1 MAKKADKKQQSDGDG
16 DGGGKDKPLVSISQH
31 PRAKAGIRRARTRA
45 ALIAFMLVLAL
56 NLVGDQALFDAV
68 WRALVAGIVVNVV
81 VWRCAIIV
89 WRHII
94 LQELEQV
101 AEHRE
106 EQQRLQRERMEKLAA
121 EQAEEQAAS

>member
-1 MAKKADKKQQSDGDG
+1 MAKKADKKQQSDD
-16 DGGGKDKPLVSISQH
+16 DDAGGKDKPLVSISQH

-45 ALIAFMLVLAL
+45 AFIAFIAVFAL
-56 NLVGDQALFDAV
+56 NVMGDQALFDAV

-94 LQELEQV
+94 LHELEQV

-106 EQQRLQRERMEKLAA
+106 EQQRLQRERMEKLAS
-121 EQAEEQAAS
+121 EQAEERAAS

>member
-16 DGGGKDKPLVSISQH
+16 GGGKDKPLVSISQH

-45 ALIAFMLVLAL
+45 AFIAFIAVFAL
-56 NLVGDQALFDAV
+56 NLMGDQALFDAV